1 MQKRNQTGSFAWTDL
16 QKKRLQELH
25 VSVDQEG
32 QHFPT
37 EEDRDQAFKKEENRL
52 KSAARN
58 RLNVF
63 LEQTRRPALCRLET
77 RIVEAL
83 TGAGFVQV
91 TTPTILAKSMLAKM
105 TIDDKHALF
114 SQVFWLDEK
123 RCLRPMLA
131 PNLYFVLK
139 DLVRLWPKPVRIFE
153 IGSCFRKESQGNNH
167 LSEFTML
174 NLVEWGLPEADRHA
188 RLNEMAQ
195 LVMQTAGIK
204 DYQLERESSVVY
216 GDTVDV
222 VHHGLELGSGA
233 MGPHVLDG
241 NWGMTG
247 AWVGIGFGLERLTMI
262 QEGCR
267 NVRSVGKGL
276 TYLDGVRLNI

>member
-1 MQKRNQTGSFAWTDL
+1 MPEKNQPGSFTWTDL

-25 VSVDQEG
+25 VDSALEALC
-32 QHFPT
+32 FPT
-37 EEDRDQAFKKEENRL
+37 EEERDRAFKKEENGL
-52 KSAARN
+52 KTTARN
-58 RLNVF
+58 RLNDL
-63 LEQTRRPALCRLET
+63 LEHTRRPALCRLET

-83 TGAGFVQV
+83 TGAGFVEV

-105 TIDDKHALF
+105 TIDDQHALF
-114 SQVFWLDEK
+114 SQVFWLDDK

-174 NLVEWGLPEADRHA
+174 NLVEWGLAEAYRHE
-188 RLNEMAQ
+188 RLSEMAQ

-204 DYQLERESSVVY
+204 EYQLERESSVVY

-222 VHHGLELGSGA
+222 VHQGLELGSGA

-262 QEGCR
+262 GEGGR